1 MRDRSQ
7 CMALPNK
14 LPAACRPTVNEMLKH
29 YYPTDDAI
37 VYFTNRIE
45 KQTNADYSA
54 RLLKAHCNI
63 GALIEHVLMPS
74 VELERRLDLG
84 IPELDPECELLLG
97 LDKSIGGEKQ
107 PLSNAAW
114 LLLGYRAGLGETGDD
129 LDEMVRRRHSLSG
142 KERDMLFLSYLFDLE
157 DAEAPKLIDRA
168 GEPGLIPEAIS
179 RSGINSLTRI
189 KLIELYMNFDAH
201 LDRLKEILAPAVGII
216 RDSEEVYEGAA
227 EKQLKALEA
236 EKDLSAYMLKKHN
249 FKLSRTG
256 KHIPH
261 LSILAPHTVNIRD
274 GVFGNMDV
282 YLGVGVNDL
291 AELLYAGKDSDRL
304 AAVFKLLSDE
314 TRLEMLQAISRR
326 PMYGLELAEA
336 FSVTAPTVSYHMTKL
351 VMSGLAESY
360 FEGGKSYF
368 KANTQELFNLRK
380 NFDSFF
386 GIGSQKPGKKSIES

>member
-1 MRDRSQ
+1 
-7 CMALPNK
+7 
-14 LPAACRPTVNEMLKH
+14 MLKH
-29 YYPTDDAI
+29 YYPADDAI

-45 KQTNADYSA
+45 KQTNAEYSA
-54 RLLKAHCNI
+54 RLLKAHLNI
-63 GALIEHVLMPS
+63 GALIEHILMPS

-84 IPELDPECELLLG
+84 IPELDSESELLFG

-114 LLLGYRAGLGETGDD
+114 LLLGYRAGLGETEGD
-129 LDEMVRRRHSLSG
+129 LDEMVRRRHALSA

-157 DAEAPKLIDRA
+157 DTEAPKLVDRA
-168 GEPGLIPEAIS
+168 GEPGLIADTIG

-201 LDRLKEILAPAVGII
+201 IDRLAKILAPAVGII
-216 RDSEEVYEGAA
+216 KDCEEVYESAA
-227 EKQLKALEA
+227 EKQLEALAA

-249 FKLSRTG
+249 FKLSESD
-256 KHIPH
+256 KHILH

-291 AELLYAGKDSDRL
+291 AQLLYAGKDSDRL
-304 AAVFKLLSDE
+304 ANVFKLLSDE

-368 KANTQELFNLRK
+368 KANAQELLALRK

-386 GIGSQKPGKKSIES
+386 GIGAQKPGKKGADG